1 MEEVA
6 YYAAVMLPD
15 VHVGALVEPLS
26 GRRWEPAQTGAEV
39 AARSRRYADTGLT
52 PGARVLLL
60 PGNRIELFAE
70 LLAVWA
76 RGACAIPVD
85 GRLTAFEV
93 EALARA
99 SGARHAVID
108 DTTSPELTGALERLG
123 VRVLDGAGAASAPA
137 PGAPRPRLG
146 ADAPGLGPRADDD
159 ALILF
164 TSGSTGRPK
173 GVVHTHR
180 SLRARW
186 DALRERLGVEPFART
201 LCLLPTHFGHG
212 LICNCL
218 FPWLAG
224 QDLYVLPPFAPD
236 VVARLGTLVDEHGI
250 TFLSSVP
257 PVWRLAL
264 RLARRP
270 RGGTLRRVHCGSAPL
285 SAALWRDVR
294 QWTGTRAVANTY
306 GITEVGSWVAGLADP
321 DVEPED
327 GLIGE
332 PWGAAIRILRSRDP
346 GEVAKPGAACA
357 PGEAGHVWL
366 ATPALMRGYLDR
378 DDLTAEV
385 VAPGGW
391 FLTGDVGLLDDRGRL
406 HLRGREREE
415 INRGG
420 VKIHPGDVDAVA
432 ERFDGVADV
441 CTFGIDDA
449 AYGQAVAM
457 AVVLRPPAGEAA
469 VGSLYGWMRRHLAEH
484 KMPTRWFLLDGIA
497 RTSRGKVDREAV
509 RQACAA
515 RAPLD
520 LARILAREART

>member
-1 MEEVA
+1 
-6 YYAAVMLPD
+6 MLPD

-26 GRRWEPAQTGAEV
+26 GRRWEPAQIAAEV
-39 AARSRRYADTGLT
+39 AARSGRYADTGLA
-52 PGARVLLL
+52 PAARVLLF

-70 LLAVWA
+70 LLAVWT

-85 GRLTAFEV
+85 SRLTAFEV

-99 SGARHAVID
+99 AGARHAVID
-108 DTTSPELTGALERLG
+108 ETTSPELTRTLERLG
-123 VRVLDGAGAASAPA
+123 LRVLDGSGACTASARAAGPA
-137 PGAPRPRLG
+137 PGPRP
-146 ADAPGLGPRADDD
+146 DDD

-186 DALRERLGVEPFART
+186 AALRERLGVEPFART

-212 LICNCL
+212 LVCNCL

-224 QDLYVLPPFAPD
+224 QDLFLLPPFAPD
-236 VVARLGTLVDEHGI
+236 VVARLGMLIDDHAI
-250 TFLSSVP
+250 TFVSSVP

-270 RGGTLRRVHCGSAPL
+270 RAGTLRRVHCGSAPL
-285 SAALWRDVR
+285 SAALWRDVQ
-294 QWTGTRAVANTY
+294 QWTAIRAVANTY
-306 GITEVGSWVAGLADP
+306 GITEVGSWIAGLADP
-321 DVEPED
+321 EVVPED

-332 PWGAAIRILRSRDP
+332 PWGAAVRILRSR
-346 GEVAKPGAACA
+346 ETAAVAAADAACA
-357 PGEAGHVWL
+357 PGEPGHVWL
-366 ATPALMRGYLDR
+366 ATPGLMRGYLDR

-420 VKIHPGDVDAVA
+420 IKIYPADVDAVA
-432 ERFDGVADV
+432 ERVDGVADV
-441 CTFGIDDA
+441 CTFALDDA
-449 AYGQAVAM
+449 AYGQSVAM
-457 AVVLRPPAGEAA
+457 AVVLRAPGDEQ
-469 VGSLYGWMRRHLAEH
+469 VLRCLYGWMRRHLAEH
-484 KMPTRWFLLDGIA
+484 KMPTRWFALDGIA

-520 LARILAREART
+520 LARILAREAGT